1 MFVLSD
7 SMMQRIRKPEFYSHM
22 DGWGRIKTFPGANTN
37 YLHHHSLPFLIEGC
51 PNTLVV
57 HGGTNDLRNR
67 NKSAEEIADDLIKLG
82 LTAKSFGVEHVVYS
96 DIVIRKDGVHIDSK
110 RKEVNLILRD
120 KCSFNN
126 FIYVQNNNIHLE
138 DIDDSDRVHLY
149 ESGSVKLA
157 NNVLRSLH
165 NLH

>member
-1 MFVLSD
+1 M
-7 SMMQRIRKPEFYSHM
+7 
-22 DGWGRIKTFPGANTN
+22 
-37 YLHHHSLPFLIEGC
+37 
-51 PNTLVV
+51 
-57 HGGTNDLRNR
+57 RNR